1 MPQRAFNLAVAVVGV
16 LVLAAMIVVGVDW
29 SRAARTG
36 PAWRR
41 RLICAVLWLLAA
53 IGLSPA
59 APSSAVAQ
67 DTTAP
72 ASAPATSDLSKT
84 KEWQSVIDAYAK
96 IAPLTEAEHS
106 TLVQRR
112 AANAAVKAATAAMDH
127 LRLRKQLDSTEVAII
142 RDDFARLQQLMNRTR
157 PTDMN
162 VTCYLVPVVKPAA
175 KHRPHHRPRGTGRHA
190 RQVRQDQAGN
200 RRQGDRRVRGRPED
214 VRQPGVHEGA
224 DAPAEGGGEESLA
237 AGEGRDRERRESRG
251 HPHLRPG
258 QPTHHAG
265 TDHPTSRQCQVTM
278 SNV

>member
-41 RLICAVLWLLAA
+41 RLICAALWLLAA

-106 TLVQRR
+106 TLVQQGRERR
-112 AANAAVKAATAAMDH
+112 GQGGHRRHGPPAPQEATRLDRGRDH
-127 LRLRKQLDSTEVAII
+127 PRRLCPPPATDESHPPDGHERHLLP
-142 RDDFARLQQLMNRTR
+142 RARGQTR
-157 PTDMN
+157 R
-162 VTCYLVPVVKPAA
+162 A
-175 KHRPHHRPRGTGRHA
+175 KHRPHHRRAELAATLVKSGKIKPEIAAKVIVAFEADLKMYDNQEFMKALTPQQKEEA
-190 RQVRQDQAGN
+190 KKASQQAKDAIESVEKVAGI
-200 RRQGDRRVRGRPED
+200 PTS
-214 VRQPGVHEGA
+214 
-224 DAPAEGGGEESLA
+224 APAS
-237 AGEGRDRERRESRG
+237 
-251 HPHLRPG
+251 
-258 QPTHHAG
+258 QPT
-265 TDHPTSRQCQVTM
+265 TPEPTTQPAD
-278 SNV
+278 NAK

>member
-41 RLICAVLWLLAA
+41 RLICAALWLLAA

-175 KHRPHHRPRGTGRHA
+175 LSTA
-190 RQVRQDQAGN
+190 RITARAELAATLVKSGKIKPEIAAKVIVAFEADLKMYDNQEFMKALTPQQKEEAKKASQQAKDAIESVEKVAGI
-200 RRQGDRRVRGRPED
+200 PTS
-214 VRQPGVHEGA
+214 
-224 DAPAEGGGEESLA
+224 APAS
-237 AGEGRDRERRESRG
+237 
-251 HPHLRPG
+251 
-258 QPTHHAG
+258 QPT
-265 TDHPTSRQCQVTM
+265 TPEPTTQPAD
-278 SNV
+278 NAK